1 MESSVD
7 FLPRPIHLAGAV
19 KKRWLDELLRRRLL
33 MVTGKGGTGKSTCAS
48 AIAVLAARRGLRP
61 LLVEVESNSTARS
74 IFGVKRTALLP
85 KGTAAGVDVA
95 SVGFQT
101 GIEELVHDVMGV
113 PRVVKVLLRHPVIS
127 RFLRA
132 TPSALDF
139 IALFLTHRYLG
150 GVDSRGEPEHPLVVV
165 DMPAFGHA
173 RQMLSVGRNVA
184 DLLRVGPLATRG
196 TRIDEMVHDAESAAV
211 IVVTLPE
218 EMPVTETVEGYRA
231 LRDELGVPIG
241 PVLVNCT
248 HPERFDRPEA
258 ALVSTMAAAA
268 EAGGDAVSAH
278 ALRHAAERAQWAAER
293 RARIELLR
301 QELPTAQLVKVPLFA
316 GAVTGMTL
324 TESVAQALETAE
336 AEDSREPN

>member
-1 MESSVD
+1 
-7 FLPRPIHLAGAV
+7 V
-19 KKRWLDELLRRRLL
+19 KTRWLDELLRKRLL

-48 AIAVLAARRGLRP
+48 ALAVLAARRGLRP
-61 LLVEVESNSTARS
+61 LLIEVESSSTARS
-74 IFGVKRTALLP
+74 IFGVKRTGLLP
-85 KGTAAGVDVA
+85 KQTAAGVDIS

-101 GIEELVHDVMGV
+101 GIEELVHDVMKV

-139 IALFLTHRYLG
+139 IALFLTNRYLSM
-150 GVDSRGEPEHPLVVV
+150 VDSRGVQEHPLIVV

-184 DLLRVGPLATRG
+184 DLLRMGPIATRG
-196 TRIDEMVHDAESAAV
+196 RRIDEMVRDAESAAV

-218 EMPVTETVEGYRA
+218 EMPVTETVEGYQA
-231 LRDELGVPIG
+231 MRDELGVPIG

-248 HPERFDRPEA
+248 HPERFDQGKA
-258 ALVSTMAAAA
+258 ALVTTMAAAA
-268 EAGGDAVSAH
+268 EAGGDALSAQ
-278 ALRHAAERAQWAAER
+278 ALRHAAERALWAAER
-293 RARIELLR
+293 RARIELLQR
-301 QELPTAQLVKVPLFA
+301 ALPAARLVKVPLFA

-324 TESVAQALETAE
+324 TENVAQSLEIAQAE
-336 AEDSREPN
+336 GCGSEPN

>member
-1 MESSVD
+1 
-7 FLPRPIHLAGAV
+7 V
-19 KKRWLDELLRRRLL
+19 KTRWLDELLRKRLL

-48 AIAVLAARRGLRP
+48 ALAVLAARRGLRP
-61 LLVEVESNSTARS
+61 LLIEVESSSTARS
-74 IFGVKRTALLP
+74 IFGAKRTGLLP
-85 KGTAAGVDVA
+85 KQTAAGVDIV

-101 GIEELVHDVMGV
+101 GIEELVHDVMKV

-150 GVDSRGEPEHPLVVV
+150 AVDDRGAQEHPLVVV

-173 RQMLSVGRNVA
+173 RQMLSVGRNVSE
-184 DLLRVGPLATRG
+184 LLRVGPIASRG
-196 TRIDEMVHDAESAAV
+196 DRIDEMIHDAETASV

-218 EMPVTETVEGYRA
+218 EMPVTETVEGYQA

-248 HPERFDRPEA
+248 HTERFDQGKTE
-258 ALVSTMAAAA
+258 LVSTMAAAA
-268 EAGGDAVSAH
+268 EAGGDNLSAH
-278 ALRHAAERAQWAAER
+278 ALRHAAERALWAAER
-293 RARIELLR
+293 RARVELLQR
-301 QELPTAQLVKVPLFA
+301 ALPAARLITVPLFA

-324 TESVAQALETAE
+324 TESVAQALEAAE
-336 AEDSREPN
+336 PAAPEGRREPN